1 MIKGVAMR
9 NGFETIIPIGGVM
22 VRIKVSDWKIIFI
35 DEDNHREQRL
45 DVLDNLMN
53 PEQNTEVGTMGV
65 LIADMNTAGIAE
77 SGGVINATTLNLPLV
92 KDYKDGL
99 IHPIVDGTV
108 SIKSMSVDDAQRI
121 QTVQGLMYNNLSS
134 LAKYERFTL
143 DGGVSFTPWLKV
155 D

>member
-1 MIKGVAMR
+1 MR